1 MWMESN
7 FWHHSG
13 SWGTWVKLTHKTP
26 HLQTL
31 GPKTQNTG
39 WQESLPHTPARGQG
53 ESSRGLDQIIYCSR
67 GKSEKT
73 GFNRCSGSSGR
84 IQPQGSFLP
93 HPHPQK
99 KVIKLVWQPKPNFRI
114 FQGRFYCKAMAA
126 LSWISSICSQALWQT
141 HILFKCLSFYPLF
154 PIKGK
159 SVPK

>member
-26 HLQTL
+26 HVQTL

-93 HPHPQK
+93 HPHPK
-99 KVIKLVWQPKPNFRI
+99 KKSHKTRLAT
-114 FQGRFYCKAMAA
+114 KAQ
-126 LSWISSICSQALWQT
+126 LQDISGK
-141 HILFKCLSFYPLF
+141 ILLQSNGSPELDFLYLF
-154 PIKGK
+154 PSTLANPHPIQMFKLL
-159 SVPK
+159 SSFSY